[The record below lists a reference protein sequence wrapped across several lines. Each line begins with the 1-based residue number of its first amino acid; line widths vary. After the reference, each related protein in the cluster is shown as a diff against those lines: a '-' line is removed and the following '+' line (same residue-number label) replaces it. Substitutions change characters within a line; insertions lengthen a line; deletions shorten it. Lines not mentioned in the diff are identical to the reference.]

1 MTRNVVLQGSLR
13 FLSLAD
19 LFQLL
24 GTNASTGLIT
34 LTHPH
39 VVESG
44 RIYLSKGQPFDAYAG
59 DIEGL
64 PALLNLFGWTE
75 GQFQFSQEPVQRANR
90 IRKNRMEVILEALK
104 RIDDGQIEIPGPSNL
119 YPDDSSP
126 ASQLYRVKGPMI
138 DYMYV
143 VEEESFEDG
152 DIIIE
157 EGKHGTWIWVILE
170 GQVTI
175 MKHSSRGPL
184 PIFNLAE
191 GSFLGSMASFLM
203 EENIRSAQA
212 VAKGKVQLGVLDSQR
227 LAREFAVLKPDIRS
241 VLLSLDG
248 RLKRITNRFVDVHT
262 GGDRLRRG
270 IYRRPFVREPD
281 RLQPSIVTSGTATLV
296 YASQGDNFRLMDF
309 APGDFIGGLPFAEF
323 GHEPDS
329 ASVLVSE
336 DFAARSLDPQQLTRE
351 FERMSP
357 TLHNLFNNL
366 MTNISVTTKLTRDQV
381 QSVRIST

>member
-1 MTRNVVLQGSLR
+1 MKRSVVFQGSLR

-24 GTNASTGLIT
+24 GANASTGLIT

-44 RIYLSKGQPFDAYAG
+44 RIFFSKGQPIDAVTG
-59 DIEGL
+59 DTVGL
-64 PALLNLFGWTE
+64 PALFTLFGWTD
-75 GQFQFSQEPVQRANR
+75 GQFQFSQEPVQRVNR

-104 RIDDGQIEIPGPSNL
+104 RLDDGQIEIPGPENA
-119 YPDDSSP
+119 YPDNSSP
-126 ASQLYRVKGPMI
+126 ASGLYRVKGPMI

-157 EGKHGTWIWVILE
+157 EGKHGTWIWVILD

-184 PIFNLAE
+184 PVFILAE
-191 GSFLGSMASFLM
+191 GAFLGSMASFLM
-203 EENIRSAQA
+203 EENLRSAQV

-227 LAREFAVLKPDIRS
+227 LAREFAVLKPDTRS
-241 VLLSLDG
+241 VLLSLDA

-262 GGDRLRRG
+262 GGDRLSRG
-270 IYRRPFVREPD
+270 IYMRPFVREPD
-281 RLQPSIVTSGTATLV
+281 RLQPSIITSGTATLV
-296 YASQGDNFRLMDF
+296 SARQGENFRLMDF
-309 APGDFIGGLPFAEF
+309 VPGDFIGGLPFAEF

-329 ASVLVSE
+329 AQVLVSE
-336 DFAARSLDPQQLTRE
+336 DFAARSLDPDFLAQE
-351 FERMSP
+351 FDRMSP

-366 MTNISVTTKLTRDQV
+366 LTNISVTTKLTRDQ
-381 QSVRIST
+381 SHNARIST